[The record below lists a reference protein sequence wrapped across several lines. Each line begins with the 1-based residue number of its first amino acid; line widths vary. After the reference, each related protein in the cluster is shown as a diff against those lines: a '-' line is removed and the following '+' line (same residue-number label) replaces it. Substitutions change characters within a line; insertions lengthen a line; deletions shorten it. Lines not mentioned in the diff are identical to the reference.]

1 MQGGGENY
9 LSAFALLLHASP
21 FQIGLLSALPQLL
34 GTGAQLLSVKLLNRL
49 QRRKGLIV
57 AGAFGQTLLW
67 LPLLSL
73 PLLLPAYGS
82 WLLIA
87 CAVGYVAMGHVAV
100 PPWNSLITDFVNPNQ
115 RGIYF
120 GRRAKLMAVISFA
133 ALCASGV
140 VLHVTET
147 WLEAWVGFA
156 VIFLVAAAARGV
168 STYYLVRI
176 DETGIPATREA
187 EFLLREYFR
196 RHRRS
201 NFQRFLLFSGLMHLS
216 VLIAGPYFLIYML
229 RDLQFSYLMYGSW
242 MAAGVLG
249 QFLTL
254 TPWGRI
260 GDRFGNRQVLM
271 TTGYL
276 VPFLPMLYMISTNFY
291 FLLAVNFCGGVI
303 WAGLSIGLQ
312 NYLFDSVR
320 PEDRAKSVAV
330 WNAVNAVGWC
340 VGAMLG
346 GWLATVLPSE
356 LKLSGLEL
364 QFLSNL
370 PLVFFISGV
379 LRLGVSL
386 ALLRSLNESRHVE
399 SSSLRGVFSE
409 LPLVRPLTGA
419 LIGLPGQDAFGSAVS
434 SRWVP
439 TIVKHSRRLLAH
451 AKLNRRRLHRKQ
463 WKQCRRSEDLP

>member
-1 MQGGGENY
+1 M
-9 LSAFALLLHASP
+9 
-21 FQIGLLSALPQLL
+21 
-34 GTGAQLLSVKLLNRL
+34 
-49 QRRKGLIV
+49 
-57 AGAFGQTLLW
+57 
-67 LPLLSL
+67 
-73 PLLLPAYGS
+73 
-82 WLLIA
+82 
-87 CAVGYVAMGHVAV
+87 
-100 PPWNSLITDFVNPNQ
+100 
-115 RGIYF
+115 
-120 GRRAKLMAVISFA
+120 
-133 ALCASGV
+133 
-140 VLHVTET
+140 
-147 WLEAWVGFA
+147 
-156 VIFLVAAAARGV
+156 
-168 STYYLVRI
+168 

-187 EFLLREYFR
+187 EFRLREYFR

-291 FLLAVNFCGGVI
+291 FLLAVNFWGGVI

-346 GWLATVLPSE
+346 GWLAMVLPSE
-356 LKLSGLEL
+356 LKLPGLEL

-451 AKLNRRRLHRKQ
+451 ANLNRRRLHRKQ